1 MYKKDAFSDFEAT
14 YQQRKGNPSEI
25 PRLKL
30 FFKAELIDYFL
41 SRHRIDLH
49 ETAEAIVNRIEQLI
63 LGDLTLQQPPQWT
76 PSHSS
81 MRAAPSVPEPTRK
94 SPCDHLTDA
103 MDLFRKLRIL

>member
-1 MYKKDAFSDFEAT
+1 MLFSDFEAT